1 MSGRI
6 PREFIDELLARADI
20 VELIDAR
27 VPLTKAGRDFKACC
41 PFHNEKT
48 PSFTVSQTKQ
58 FYHCFGCGANG
69 SAIGFLMEFE
79 HLSFREAI
87 EELAQSTGLEIP
99 DTGPARPED
108 TLTPALLDAV
118 ADANRFFK
126 EQLRQHE
133 MSAEAIRYLKERGL
147 SGEVAAQF
155 ELGLAPSGWDSLAQT
170 AKGDS
175 KTLDMMA
182 KAGLVARKDTGRVY
196 DRFRS
201 RIIFPIHDYK
211 GRVVAF
217 GGRVLGDG
225 EPKYL
230 NSPET
235 PIFQKGSE
243 LYNLH
248 RARSNIAHQGHS
260 IVVEGYM
267 DVVALAQYGVDHA
280 VATLGTATTPR
291 HLKRLFRLSPSIIFC
306 FDGDRAGRAA
316 AWRALEAALPELGGG
331 RQISFLFLPDG
342 DDPDSLVRREGG
354 ETFRDLAAKATSLPD
369 FLFEKLAGETDMDR
383 IDGRARLVELA
394 KPLLARLPEGPLR
407 ELMHQRLREE
417 TGVQSTETPHAS
429 KVRQPSSRRPTP
441 SQRLS
446 PIATAISLLLQ
457 QPGLA
462 TQVVLPEHLDD
473 SADEPGLQLL
483 ITLHKMAR
491 GESHLTTG
499 ALLERFR
506 DSEDASILEKLAA
519 KDHLLGEEDFPPF
532 FSETLLTI
540 QEQALGKSI
549 DKLVSRA
556 GQEELDEPSKTRL
569 AELYR
574 DRQSLRQEREELG
587 R

>member
-170 AKGDS
+170 AKGDD
-175 KTLDMMA
+175 KTLDMMT

-201 RIIFPIHDYK
+201 RIIFPIPDYK

-217 GGRVLGDG
+217 GGRILGDG

-248 RARSNIAHQGHS
+248 RARSNIAQQGHS

-267 DVVALAQYGVDHA
+267 DVVALAQYGVDHV

-291 HLKRLFRLSPSIIFC
+291 HLERLFRLSPSIIFC

-316 AWRALEAALPELGGG
+316 AWRALETALPELGGG

-342 DDPDSLVRREGG
+342 DDPDSLVRREGVD
-354 ETFRDLAAKATSLPD
+354 TFRDLAAKATSLPD

-417 TGVQSTETPHAS
+417 TGVQSTETPRAS
-429 KVRQPSSRRPTP
+429 KGRQVPSRRSTP

-462 TQVVLPEHLDD
+462 TRFALPEHLDD
-473 SADEPGLQLL
+473 SPDEPGLQLL
-483 ITLHKMAR
+483 ITLYKMTG
-491 GESHLTTG
+491 GESHLTTA

-506 DSEDASILEKLAA
+506 DSEDASTLEKLAA

-556 GQEELDEPSKTRL
+556 GQEELDETSKARL

-574 DRQSLRQEREELG
+574 DRQLLRQEREEPG
-587 R
+587 K